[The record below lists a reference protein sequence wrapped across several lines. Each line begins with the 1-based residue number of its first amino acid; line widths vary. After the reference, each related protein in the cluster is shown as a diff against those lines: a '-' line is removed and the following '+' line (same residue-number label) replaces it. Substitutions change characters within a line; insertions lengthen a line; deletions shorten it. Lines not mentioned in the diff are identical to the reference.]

1 MFRSEQADEPARW
14 LHGPHQALGREGDGS
29 AAERTFERVAQA
41 ILRLEHDPRPAGSKK
56 LRGVQDYRLRVGQY
70 RILYS
75 VDDPERVVV
84 VFAVGHRRDV
94 YRGI

>member
-1 MFRSEQADEPARW
+1 MSKGGGYTIRIKRSAEKEMDRLSDKVFRRISE
-14 LHGPHQALGREGDGS
+14 
-29 AAERTFERVAQA
+29 A
-41 ILRLEHDPRPAGSKK
+41 ILRLESDPRPAGSKK

-75 VDDPERVVV
+75 VDDGRRVIVIS
-84 VFAVGHRRDV
+84 AVGHRREV

>member
-1 MFRSEQADEPARW
+1 MSKRGGYTIRIKRSAEKEMDHLPEKMFRRISE
-14 LHGPHQALGREGDGS
+14 
-29 AAERTFERVAQA
+29 A
-41 ILRLEHDPRPAGSKK
+41 ILRLESDPRPPGSKK

-75 VDDPERVVV
+75 VDDGRRVVV
-84 VFAVGHRRDV
+84 VSAVGHRREA

>member
-1 MFRSEQADEPARW
+1 MSKRGGYTIRIKRSAEKELDRLSEKMFRRISEA
-14 LHGPHQALGREGDGS
+14 
-29 AAERTFERVAQA
+29 V
-41 ILRLEHDPRPAGSKK
+41 LRLESDPRPPGSKK

-75 VDDPERVVV
+75 VDDGRRVIVIS
-84 VFAVGHRRDV
+84 AVGHRREV

>member
-1 MFRSEQADEPARW
+1 MSKRGGYTVRIKRSAEKEMDRLSDRVFRRI
-14 LHGPHQALGREGDGS
+14 
-29 AAERTFERVAQA
+29 TQA
-41 ILRLEHDPRPAGSKK
+41 ILRLERDPRPPASKK

-75 VDDPERVVV
+75 VDDSERVVV
-84 VFAVGHRRDV
+84 ISAVGHRRDV